1 MSVWVP
7 GATLNY
13 TVTLR
18 GDPAASTGQT
28 AVWDEFSSLAD
39 PKHQV
44 IVQSTYQ
51 RAAFDRRTGELRNC
65 CGAALNDNTRL
76 RVSGIGIPWPI
87 GTKKTSYRVF
97 DTNTGRSWPATYAGQ
112 QRNDGVL
119 TTASSSTSR
128 PPWSS
133 RWPGCPPHRW
143 D

>member
-112 QRNDGVL
+112 QRNNGVL